1 MRLYSAAEVLATLRP
16 TDLLIKIDLTS
27 GFYQLRIRPEHYKF
41 YGIYYNHT
49 PYAFTRLPMG
59 HPLTPGVLQRFAQ
72 AVAAILHEKFGVS
85 VLSYLD
91 DWLIFAEQVPSND
104 IQDEIRNLGITIN
117 YSKSILQPTP
127 SLVYLGLLIDV
138 RQSLQPTTSCIA
150 RTYA

>member
-1 MRLYSAAEVLATLRP
+1 MVLDLAAELRRQIITTFMMALPLSLEATGERR
-16 TDLLIKIDLTS
+16 S
-27 GFYQLRIRPEHYKF
+27 H
-41 YGIYYNHT
+41 HT

-59 HPLTPGVLQRFAQ
+59 HPLTAGILQRFAQ

-91 DWLIFAEQVPSND
+91 DWLMFAEQVPSD
-104 IQDEIRNLGITIN
+104 IQDDLRNLGITIN

-127 SLVYLGLLIDV
+127 SLVYLGLLINV

-150 RTYA
+150 HTYA